1 MWQAQWNDVAK
12 RAHIHGFEFVNF
24 TKWWMQ
30 LSRELIGVCFFFF
43 FDVSLTSF
51 PGILPNDLKLISLEQ
66 ENVTVTRSIYQE
78 ILIWLRGSLDMTGS
92 DNFLWRQH
100 FLRTFLDLNSHLF
113 EKIIRVCR
121 YDGFSCGQWEIKW
134 TVTYYFETAY
144 SDRICSGF
152 FNFGSFLTTLNNSY
166 YSLMPNSGIWN
177 PMKQNNINDNPQSFG
192 LYRFKEILKW
202 NVALIILIKY

>member
-1 MWQAQWNDVAK
+1 MLTEIVKKTTELVWQAQWNDVAK

-24 TKWWMQ
+24 TKWWMR

-134 TVTYYFETAY
+134 TVT
-144 SDRICSGF
+144 
-152 FNFGSFLTTLNNSY
+152 
-166 YSLMPNSGIWN
+166 
-177 PMKQNNINDNPQSFG
+177 
-192 LYRFKEILKW
+192 
-202 NVALIILIKY
+202 

>member
-24 TKWWMQ
+24 TKWWMR

-43 FDVSLTSF
+43 LWCFFDQF
-51 PGILPNDLKLISLEQ
+51 PGYFTQWLKTYFAWTRKRDCNTIYLPGNSNMVERK
-66 ENVTVTRSIYQE
+66 
-78 ILIWLRGSLDMTGS
+78 LDMTGS
-92 DNFLWRQH
+92 DNFPRRQH

-166 YSLMPNSGIWN
+166 YSPMPNSGIWN

-192 LYRFKEILKW
+192 LYRLKEILKW
-202 NVALIILIKY
+202 KVALIILIKY